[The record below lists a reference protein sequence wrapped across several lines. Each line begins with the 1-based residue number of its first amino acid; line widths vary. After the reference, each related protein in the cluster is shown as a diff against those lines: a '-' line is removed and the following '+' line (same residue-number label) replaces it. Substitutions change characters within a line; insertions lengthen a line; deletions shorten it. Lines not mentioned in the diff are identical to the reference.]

1 MMSPDMLLSGT
12 TDSERTT
19 SGEPMMTTFAV
30 AKQKRATRAKFAKV
44 RTGCVTCKRR
54 HVKCDETKPCC
65 KNCLKWA
72 GYCSGYESPE
82 SLQQSGSSRSRAAS
96 SSSSASQRARTSP
109 PLHAGQPPPTPSSS
123 HGNSWTDDASSVS
136 SAAFSTMAP
145 SPPEFGGVELVS
157 ASYLDNAPPPP
168 PPHHHHH
175 HRPSPPFYPPQR
187 QQAAAMDSTT
197 VVLDDAFWKQTMPH
211 LVRESTAVR
220 YANIAVH
227 TLIFAKGPTIIHSA
241 DGHHHQ
247 HQHHQQQDYPPPPHQ
262 QHRRPTAGPRQ
273 QQHSVRT
280 TADHYG
286 RALTCY
292 GHALR
297 EARRTTDLHEA
308 ILCAVFFVIF
318 ETINGDQ
325 VAAEAHLQSGQ
336 RILDE
341 LCSGGGGGGSS
352 DSRTTATATTRPKL
366 RGMLRH
372 VLQFLAVQAR
382 DFDRSDDIRHGIPL
396 DEMPCEA

>member
-1 MMSPDMLLSGT
+1 MSPDMLLSAT
-12 TDSERTT
+12 TT
-19 SGEPMMTTFAV
+19 SGGRTSAEPMMTTFAV

-72 GYCSGYESPE
+72 GYCSGYESLE
-82 SLQQSGSSRSRAAS
+82 SLQSSGASRSRAATA
-96 SSSSASQRARTSP
+96 SSSSASRETRTSP
-109 PLHAGQPPPTPSSS
+109 PLHASQPPPTPLSL
-123 HGNSWTDDASSVS
+123 HGNTNSWTDDASSVS
-136 SAAFSTMAP
+136 SAAFSTIAP
-145 SPPEFGGVELVS
+145 SPPELGVELVS
-157 ASYLDNAPPPP
+157 AGFMDA
-168 PPHHHHH
+168 HQQ
-175 HRPSPPFYPPQR
+175 PSPPFYPPH
-187 QQAAAMDSTT
+187 QQAALSSAADA
-197 VVLDDAFWKQTMPH
+197 VLDDAFWKQTMPR

-241 DGHHHQ
+241 DSHHPHHHQ
-247 HQHHQQQDYPPPPHQ
+247 YEHHQPPHP
-262 QHRRPTAGPRQ
+262 HRRPTPRPRQ
-273 QQHSVRT
+273 QHGPRT

-297 EARRTTDLHEA
+297 EARRTSDLREA

-325 VAAEAHLQSGQ
+325 AAAEAHLQSGQ

-341 LCSGGGGGGSS
+341 LCGGGIFASPNTHTTPTT
-352 DSRTTATATTRPKL
+352 TTARPKL

-396 DEMPCEA
+396 DEMPCES